1 MDFRK
6 GKQLEINNSLFYKF
20 THPSNSKR
28 LLFFLI
34 FDILI
39 IVFSL
44 YVSFFIRFEF
54 TMSVGYRSMF
64 LEAISLFVVI
74 KLIVFACF
82 RLYKTTWQYV
92 GLHDLLNIIKAVIIS
107 ESMLMVL
114 TLIPFSSSYSDYL
127 PKYFSFDIH
136 IEGFPKSIYL
146 IDGFITLILLC
157 GLRIS
162 KRLILEVVQEN
173 ADTKNGKRTLIL
185 GAGNTGEMILRD
197 MARHPFSDYCPV
209 GFLDDDKTKI
219 GMYLRGLKV
228 FGAIDQLSAVISKY
242 GIEAVII
249 AMPSLNHKILR
260 EIYNSVMKLKVGTI
274 KIIPRIYDFHKLDIN
289 MKNLEDIRIE
299 DLLGRQAINVDHK
312 YLEGFL
318 NNKVIL
324 VTGAGG
330 SIGSE
335 ITLQVCSFQP
345 EKVILFDIDET
356 ELHNMKLK
364 LERMFPSL
372 FLRQS
377 EGVGGNGSMGEGI
390 ECEKKE
396 RRVVDSQIQN
406 KLIFVTG
413 DIRDKDVVEEVFETF
428 KPQIVFHAA
437 AYKHV
442 PMMECNPKEAVKVNM
457 FGTCRIAEASV
468 RHHVE
473 KFILISTDKAVRAT
487 SVMGATKRIAEYIC
501 TAFNDVRSQKSGV
514 RSQNGE
520 DDTKTEFISV
530 RFGNVLGS
538 RGSVLPMFLEQLEYG
553 GPLTVTHKEMQRYFM
568 TIPEAVSLVLQAS
581 AMGKHGEVLVLDM
594 GEPVKIL
601 TLAEELIRI
610 HGMEPYKDINIEFIG
625 LRPGEKLFEE
635 ILTSEEGTTASKHE
649 KIFVAKTS
657 GQYSKDEVERIL
669 NEFRMVIKEP
679 STSAQESDR
688 QIKDL
693 LRRYV
698 RYYDDTVERQQ
709 IDEVNT
715 IVNKGERVNA
725 PVH

>member
-20 THPSNSKR
+20 AHPSNSKR

-92 GLHDLLNIIKAVIIS
+92 GLHDLLNIIKAVIVS

-146 IDGFITLILLC
+146 IDGFITLFLLC

-197 MARHPFSDYCPV
+197 MARHTCSDYYPV

-260 EIYNSVMKLKVGTI
+260 EIYNSVKKLKVITI

-318 NNKVIL
+318 KNKVIL

-364 LERMFPSL
+364 LERMFPAL

-377 EGVGGNGSMGEGI
+377 EGVGGNGSMGDGI

-553 GPLTVTHKEMQRYFM
+553 GPLTVTHKEMKRYFM

-625 LRPGEKLFEE
+625 LRPGEKL
-635 ILTSEEGTTASKHE
+635 
-649 KIFVAKTS
+649 
-657 GQYSKDEVERIL
+657 
-669 NEFRMVIKEP
+669 
-679 STSAQESDR
+679 
-688 QIKDL
+688 
-693 LRRYV
+693 LRRFLH
-698 RYYDDTVERQQ
+698 RKKALR
-709 IDEVNT
+709 
-715 IVNKGERVNA
+715 RVNIRRFLLQKR
-725 PVH
+725 VNSILRMT

>member
-20 THPSNSKR
+20 AHPSNSKR

-64 LEAISLFVVI
+64 LKAISLFVVI

-107 ESMLMVL
+107 ELMLMVL
-114 TLIPFSSSYSDYL
+114 TLIPFSSSYSDYF

-136 IEGFPKSIYL
+136 IEGFPRSIYL

-197 MARHPFSDYCPV
+197 MARHPISDYYPM
-209 GFLDDDKTKI
+209 GFLDDDKNKI

-228 FGAIDQLSAVISKY
+228 FGAIDQVSAVISKY
-242 GIEAVII
+242 RIEAVII

-260 EIYNSVMKLKVGTI
+260 EIYNSVKKLKVDTI

-318 NNKVIL
+318 KNKVIL

-345 EKVILFDIDET
+345 EKVILFDVDET

-364 LERMFPSL
+364 LERMFPAF

-396 RRVVDSQIQN
+396 RRLVDLQIQN

-457 FGTCRIAEASV
+457 FGTYGIAEASV

-501 TAFNDVRSQKSGV
+501 TAFNDVRS
-514 RSQNGE
+514 RNGR
-520 DDTKTEFISV
+520 DYTKTEFVSV

-581 AMGKHGEVLVLDM
+581 AMGNHGEVLVLDM

-635 ILTSEEGTTASKHE
+635 ILTAEEGTTASKHE

-657 GQYSKDEVERIL
+657 EQYSKDDVERIL

-679 STSAQESDR
+679 STNAQESDR
-688 QIKDL
+688 QMRDL
-693 LRRYV
+693 LKRYV
-698 RYYDDTVERQQ
+698 MNSGVAEKRDKKLS
-709 IDEVNT
+709 
-715 IVNKGERVNA
+715 NKITNLKKQ
-725 PVH
+725 PLNI

>member
-20 THPSNSKR
+20 MHPSNSKR

-64 LEAISLFVVI
+64 LKAISLFVVI

-92 GLHDLLNIIKAVIIS
+92 GLHDLLNIIKAVIVS
-107 ESMLMVL
+107 ESMLIVL
-114 TLIPFSSSYSDYL
+114 ALIPFSSSYSDYL

-136 IEGFPKSIYL
+136 IEGFPSSIYL

-157 GLRIS
+157 GLRVS

-197 MARHPFSDYCPV
+197 MARHTFSDYYPV

-260 EIYNSVMKLKVGTI
+260 EIYNSVKKLKVGTI

-289 MKNLEDIRIE
+289 MKTLEDIRIE

-318 NNKVIL
+318 KNKVVL

-364 LERMFPSL
+364 LERMFPAL

-377 EGVGGNGSMGEGI
+377 EGVGENGSMGEGI

-396 RRVVDSQIQN
+396 KRVVDSQTQN

-457 FGTCRIAEASV
+457 FGTYRIAGASV
-468 RHHVE
+468 RHRVE

-501 TAFNDVRSQKSGV
+501 TAFNDVRS
-514 RSQNGE
+514 RNGRNY
-520 DDTKTEFISV
+520 TKTEFVSV

-581 AMGKHGEVLVLDM
+581 AMGNHGEVLVLDM

-635 ILTSEEGTTASKHE
+635 ILTAEEGTTASKHK

-657 GQYSKDEVERIL
+657 EQYSKDDVERIL

-688 QIKDL
+688 QIRDL
-693 LRRYV
+693 LKRYV

-715 IVNKGERVNA
+715 IVNKRERVNV

>member
-20 THPSNSKR
+20 AHPSNSKR

-92 GLHDLLNIIKAVIIS
+92 GIHDLLNIIKAVIVS
-107 ESMLMVL
+107 DSMLMVL

-136 IEGFPKSIYL
+136 IEGFPRSIYL

-162 KRLILEVVQEN
+162 KRLILEVVHEN

-197 MARHPFSDYCPV
+197 MARHTCSDYYPV

-260 EIYNSVMKLKVGTI
+260 EIYNSVKKLKVDTI
-274 KIIPRIYDFHKLDIN
+274 KIIPRIYDFHKLDVN
-289 MKNLEDIRIE
+289 MKTLEDIRIE

-318 NNKVIL
+318 KNKVIL

-364 LERMFPSL
+364 LERMFPAL

-377 EGVGGNGSMGEGI
+377 EGVGGNGSLGDGI

-520 DDTKTEFISV
+520 DDLKTEFISV

-601 TLAEELIRI
+601 TLAEELIKI

-625 LRPGEKLFEE
+625 MRPGEKLFEE
-635 ILTSEEGTTASKHE
+635 ILTSEEGTTASKHK

-657 GQYSKDEVERIL
+657 EQYSKDEVERIL

-688 QIKDL
+688 QIRDL

-698 RYYDDTVERQQ
+698 RYYDDTMERQQ
-709 IDEVNT
+709 IEEINT